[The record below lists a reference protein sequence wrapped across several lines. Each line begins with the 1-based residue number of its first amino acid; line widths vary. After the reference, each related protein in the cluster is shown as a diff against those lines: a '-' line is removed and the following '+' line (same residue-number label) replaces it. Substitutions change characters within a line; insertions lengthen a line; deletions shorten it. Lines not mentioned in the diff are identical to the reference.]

1 MPAEIFS
8 ETNVYSC
15 IVYIKAQD
23 CSFDKHHRTR
33 VRHMAENIPQG
44 ANNQIEMLLK
54 HGKNLPPE
62 ELARKILETVSST
75 SGIYYS
81 SDKELSLLTAPARV
95 LVTIIQEP
103 NITVRA
109 LSIYLG
115 ISEAAVLKSL
125 RLLLDNNL
133 IAKTK
138 VNGKNNY
145 SFVKETFEKHSD
157 ITHWVRAIAI
167 VSAVGQLNPDDDIF

>member
-1 MPAEIFS
+1 
-8 ETNVYSC
+8 
-15 IVYIKAQD
+15 
-23 CSFDKHHRTR
+23 
-33 VRHMAENIPQG
+33 MAEKVSQG
-44 ANNQIEMLLK
+44 ANSQLVTPIELILK
-54 HGKNLPPE
+54 DGKNLPPE
-62 ELARKILETVSST
+62 ELARRILETVSST

-81 SDKELSLLTAPARV
+81 ADKEISLLTAPARV

-138 VNGKNNY
+138 VKGKNNY
-145 SFVKETFEKHSD
+145 SVVKESFEKHSD
-157 ITHWVRAIAI
+157 IIHAIRAIAK
-167 VSAVGQLNPDDDIF
+167 VSSVAQLKPDDEPF